1 MLPIAQYLL
10 SHSGLRHGLS
20 RRDCRG
26 AVRTRVQ
33 GIVSSDPRFPAVI
46 GSRTFQHSVLCHSS
60 SWSRMS
66 GSPILAPL
74 PTLTESRMVGVNAGH
89 VNLQGIGGGVLSH
102 FVCSDYVLELLAS
115 HGDEQAAER
124 LGT

>member
-1 MLPIAQYLL
+1 
-10 SHSGLRHGLS
+10 
-20 RRDCRG
+20 
-26 AVRTRVQ
+26 
-33 GIVSSDPRFPAVI
+33 
-46 GSRTFQHSVLCHSS
+46 
-60 SWSRMS
+60 MS

-89 VNLQGIGGGVLSH
+89 VNSQGIGGGVLSH